1 MKKFEVTYLI
11 AFNQKESK
19 VINARDYADLYNIL
33 FKQGVRAVSKIYK
46 VESSSTRCWLLNIK
60 ATMQNLKKIK
70 KNPKKCLLIIIS
82 IFIFTALF
90 YGVYKHSS
98 SSLNSTNTKSLDL
111 EQKPKKDE
119 PDANDS
125 REKEKS
131 DKNVDGSGIDK
142 HLDGDEL
149 VPPEVPRPP
158 KLEWLPN
165 GMAVRYDKKG
175 RRIVVTNPEDY
186 PYYKAL
192 ATIKNP
198 NKSQPKPYFKHDIEN
213 SLWNFA
219 VPGQEVPPIP
229 NNFSEADVA
238 AALEEPLVIEEGD
251 TENDIYKKEAVQML
265 KDEMKDYLAEGHT
278 IEEYF
283 EEIAKRQQ
291 AEADLVNET
300 RTMAMRSLENDEI
313 DLAVKL
319 IDKLNEHLKEKGLP
333 PMKLPAP
340 YRKYLKEYQGK

>member
-1 MKKFEVTYLI
+1 MKRFKVKVKVKVPTGFNRKNSDFSTEAHNYVDLCNELLNHGVREIAEIEDRWIPFKRILLALFMFI
-11 AFNQKESK
+11 AFFAGFFLSYEINKHPFSKSTPSSENINSTDSPPQPNDTANPKADDLQKQKE
-19 VINARDYADLYNIL
+19 
-33 FKQGVRAVSKIYK
+33 
-46 VESSSTRCWLLNIK
+46 
-60 ATMQNLKKIK
+60 
-70 KNPKKCLLIIIS
+70 
-82 IFIFTALF
+82 
-90 YGVYKHSS
+90 
-98 SSLNSTNTKSLDL
+98 
-111 EQKPKKDE
+111 
-119 PDANDS
+119 
-125 REKEKS
+125 EKT
-131 DKNVDGSGIDK
+131 DKNRGNDLIDK
-142 HLDGDEL
+142 YPEGDEL

-165 GMAVRYDKKG
+165 GTAVRYDKKG
-175 RRIVVTNPEDY
+175 RKIVVTNPEDY

-192 ATIKNP
+192 SAIKNP
-198 NKSQPKPYFKHDIEN
+198 NKKQPTPYFKHDIEN

-229 NNFSEADVA
+229 NDFSEADIA

-265 KDEMKDYLAEGHT
+265 KDEMKDYLTEGHT